1 MSAQPQP
8 AKPRPLAS
16 AAPYANGHDTD
27 PNILEAALESKAHLE
42 EQVSQL
48 RNALAKAR
56 RDLQG
61 TRAGERR
68 ARHSA
73 EHDSLTQLP
82 NRRHFEAC
90 LQEALTE
97 QISTR
102 KGLALFFLDLDDFKQ
117 VNDTHGHAAGDRLL
131 RVVAARLNQAVRKE
145 DVVCRLGGDE
155 FACLLRGLS
164 QTRQLMQLAA
174 KLFDSVA
181 APCRLDTCELSVRPS
196 IGIAICPQHG
206 MTGTDLLAHADA
218 AMYRAKREQTG
229 YAFFEGLA

>member
-1 MSAQPQP
+1 M
-8 AKPRPLAS
+8 
-16 AAPYANGHDTD
+16 
-27 PNILEAALESKAHLE
+27 
-42 EQVSQL
+42 
-48 RNALAKAR
+48 
-56 RDLQG
+56 
-61 TRAGERR
+61 
-68 ARHSA
+68 
-73 EHDSLTQLP
+73 
-82 NRRHFEAC
+82 
-90 LQEALTE
+90 
-97 QISTR
+97 
-102 KGLALFFLDLDDFKQ
+102 
-117 VNDTHGHAAGDRLL
+117 
-131 RVVAARLNQAVRKE
+131 VVAARLNQAVRKE

-229 YAFFEGLA
+229 YAFFEGPA